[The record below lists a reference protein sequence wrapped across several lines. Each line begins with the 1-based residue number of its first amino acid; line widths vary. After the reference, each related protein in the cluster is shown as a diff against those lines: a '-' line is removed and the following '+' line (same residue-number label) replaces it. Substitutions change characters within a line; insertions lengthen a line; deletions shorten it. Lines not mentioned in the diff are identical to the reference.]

1 MRVVEL
7 QTSRPD
13 DARLG
18 GSKHHQLQIDGNT
31 NKTLNLSK
39 IQLHFGVFDNFRLQ
53 TPTNPKIQLQR
64 HVPFHQA

>member
-18 GSKHHQLQIDGNT
+18 GSKHHQLQTDGNT

-39 IQLHFGVFDNFRLQ
+39 IQLHFGVFD
-53 TPTNPKIQLQR
+53 KIQLQPLD
-64 HVPFHQA
+64 PFHQA